1 APAPPRNSQG
11 LRVGGTKKGMPNDVS
26 ETFLS
31 IVEHVRYPGAIDPNR
46 QVIRGDIIDRMLCPS
61 TAQVTL
67 VDECSKVSKT
77 KIKNYDDLNKCMADR
92 HDMLQMG
99 MLKKNK
105 TLAKDKKIATKK
117 NATAP
122 KNATKKTTT
131 PKKLTPKKLTPV
143 KPKVR
148 TNTWLYPSASSVPSA
163 ETSASSSP
171 AKRKIL
177 VSSDDD
183 QPQAE
188 DMSHDN
194 SPSLPNLSTSRI
206 LTKAERKQG
215 TSFFLA
221 ERQLKHSKSAKSS
234 TSSTS
239 SSSKKKASK
248 EPNKKLE
255 KKLEEPLKKHSASKS
270 DSGSTKKK
278 HSASKSD
285 SGSTKKKKSKK
296 QKNKSKSDSEHA
308 EKGKKTP
315 KNPLDIL
322 ADTLSGGSSSESD
335 DDNSELTIRK
345 KSKDN
350 ILATIRNKLK
360 KTDNIKLCSNIEKDV
375 TNVDPAMGLII
386 KQEKLDDYDG
396 VAKQ

>member
-1 APAPPRNSQG
+1 MEDDDPDDPDIVVLPKGLVNAPAVVAPAVAPAVAVVQETGVRSPVVIIEDVTIGIDGIPRNSQG

-31 IVEHVRYPGAIDPNR
+31 IVEHRRYPGAIDPNR

-67 VDECSKVSKT
+67 VDECSKTSKT

-99 MLKKNK
+99 MLKKTK
-105 TLAKDKKIATKK
+105 TLAKDKKIATKQ

-131 PKKLTPKKLTPV
+131 PKKLTPV

-148 TNTWLYPSASSVPSA
+148 TNKWLYPSDEASA

-177 VSSDDD
+177 VSSDSDDD

-188 DMSHDN
+188 DMS
-194 SPSLPNLSTSRI
+194 PSLPNLSASRF

-215 TSFFLA
+215 TSCFLA
-221 ERQLKHSKSAKSS
+221 ERQLKHSKSAN
-234 TSSTS
+234 TF
-239 SSSKKKASK
+239 
-248 EPNKKLE
+248 
-255 KKLEEPLKKHSASKS
+255 
-270 DSGSTKKK
+270 
-278 HSASKSD
+278 
-285 SGSTKKKKSKK
+285 
-296 QKNKSKSDSEHA
+296 
-308 EKGKKTP
+308 
-315 KNPLDIL
+315 
-322 ADTLSGGSSSESD
+322 
-335 DDNSELTIRK
+335 
-345 KSKDN
+345 
-350 ILATIRNKLK
+350 
-360 KTDNIKLCSNIEKDV
+360 
-375 TNVDPAMGLII
+375 
-386 KQEKLDDYDG
+386 
-396 VAKQ
+396 